1 MGFIDRPSRISCAL
15 VLTSVV
21 VVSGQGLASADPHRT
36 QPDTLAAL
44 VGDVARA
51 DQSLADLQAGIH
63 SQQEIVMKALHE
75 VERARAAADDAGS
88 ALDEARRE
96 TQQAADLANRAQQ
109 RFDEFAAS
117 QYVNGPASWPI
128 SASIPEQVL
137 SAGATQQTLV
147 LAFAQARTDLQR
159 TRTEQANAESATRQ
173 AQTAADTATTAA
185 QERYDQAVQGLRVT
199 KEAFDRKQIEIE
211 TAAGEARA
219 TRQRLDQALQSSPA
233 AAASV
238 ASDTNWDTDATR
250 QPAATQWSQ
259 TIPVVPGA
267 NLQDPVAIINSVLQI
282 SAASAQITADLGR
295 RFLVKLGLIPA
306 ATPAQAAAPGGRI
319 PRLYGQQA
327 VEFSIRRGMSQM
339 GVPYS
344 WGGGNAGGPTN
355 GIDQGAGTVGFDCSG
370 LMVYAFAGVG
380 INLPKYSGAQYD
392 LGRRVPVA
400 EMRRG
405 DLLFWGPGGSQ
416 HVALYLGQGQMLESP
431 FTGSQ
436 VRIAPVRP
444 SGMTTHVVRLIEY

>member
-1 MGFIDRPSRISCAL
+1 MGSIDRPLRMSWAILLVSAL
-15 VLTSVV
+15 T
-21 VVSGQGLASADPHRT
+21 VSGHGLASADPNQT
-36 QPDTLAAL
+36 QPGTVATL

-51 DQSLADLQAGIH
+51 DQNLADLQAGIH

-75 VERARAAADDAGS
+75 LERARDAADIADRT
-88 ALDEARRE
+88 LEAARQQ
-96 TQQAADLANRAQQ
+96 TQQAADVAGRTQQ

-128 SASIPEQVL
+128 SASNPEQIL
-137 SAGATQQTLV
+137 DAGATQQTLA
-147 LAFAQARTDLQR
+147 LAFTQARTDLQR
-159 TRTEQANAESATRQ
+159 ARIEQANTESSARQ
-173 AQTAADTATTAA
+173 ARAEAGIATTAA
-185 QERYDQAVQGLRVT
+185 QDRYDQAVQTLRTT
-199 KEAFDRKQIEIE
+199 KDAFAQKQVEIE
-211 TAAGEARA
+211 TAADQARA
-219 TRQRLDQALQSSPA
+219 TRQRLDDALRSSPA
-233 AAASV
+233 PAPGAPES
-238 ASDTNWDTDATR
+238 SWDVDPAR
-250 QPAATQWSQ
+250 QQGATQWSQ
-259 TIPVVPGA
+259 TIPIVPGA

-306 ATPAQAAAPGGRI
+306 SAPATAAAPGGRI
-319 PRLYGQQA
+319 PRLYGRQA
-327 VEFSIRRGMSQM
+327 IEFSIRRGMSQM

-380 INLPKYSGAQYD
+380 IDLPKYSGAQYD

-444 SGMTTHVVRLIEY
+444 SGMTTHVVRLIES